1 MDNIEI
7 ISVHYK
13 TPDLIYNQYKSV
25 RNFYPNLPYRI
36 IDGSDNNVKYFEDI
50 EKNDNLFNEINSLR
64 ILNLSNKLKHY
75 K

>member
-50 EKNDNLFNEINSLR
+50 EKNDTLF
-64 ILNLSNKLKHY
+64 
-75 K
+75 

>member
-36 IDGSDNNVKYFEDI
+36 IDGSDNNVQYFEDI
-50 EKNDNLFNEINSLR
+50 EKKHINFNYIY
-64 ILNLSNKLKHY
+64 I
-75 K
+75 